1 MERSN
6 TLMIFSHGIRKS
18 FLGAVFFLL
27 VPALFFGGCLSA
39 KLQELKIQRDLDPE
53 VSIWQSVVEKTLDQ
67 NPDLRESRY
76 QVESAARGRDIALAG
91 YLPSAEGD
99 LARTRSRSETA
110 GPAQDR
116 FTIGLGVEQPLFTG
130 FRITGDFLQAKR
142 NLEAEEYAYL
152 NTSAE
157 VRRRLRLVYVDLLRL
172 QRLLET
178 NRQIEERR
186 AQNAELIHLRYE
198 AGREHLGSSLRA
210 QAIADQAAFETRQT
224 ERAIET
230 QSMRMGR
237 ETGGDFVIP
246 FLAGG
251 EMETLLRAPLE
262 HEPDFSKLAESTPE
276 VQEALKS
283 AEGFKAGILSAQ
295 GELWPQA
302 AGVFSYGGTGENP
315 SALRD
320 EALLGLR
327 VSLPLFE
334 GGANVQGIRRARSDY
349 GASLESARSLRD
361 EKAVQQAEAWAAL
374 KNAYESVRVRRK
386 FLEAAIERS
395 DIIRSQYTTGLVNYQ
410 DFDLAEQDLADSQKA
425 YVEALANALTREAE
439 WDFAQGLT
447 LEEWI
452 IENRRA

>member
-1 MERSN
+1 
-6 TLMIFSHGIRKS
+6 MIFSNKIRKS
-18 FLGAVFFLL
+18 FLSAGLFFLMTG
-27 VPALFFGGCLSA
+27 LFWGGCLSS
-39 KLQELKIQRDLDPE
+39 KLQELKIQRDADPE
-53 VSIWQSVVEKTLDQ
+53 ISMWQSVVEKALDQ
-67 NPDLRESRY
+67 NPDLRESRH

-99 LARTRSRSETA
+99 LARTRSRPSAA
-110 GPAQDR
+110 GPARDS

-152 NTSAE
+152 DTSAE
-157 VRRRLRLVYVDLLRL
+157 VRRRLRLVYVDLMRL

-178 NRQIEERR
+178 NRLIEERR
-186 AQNAELIHLRYE
+186 RENAELIHLRYE

-210 QAIADQAAFETRQT
+210 QAIADQASFETRQT

-230 QSMRMGR
+230 QSMRISR

-251 EMETLLRAPLE
+251 DMENLLRAPSE
-262 HEPDFSKLAESTPE
+262 QEPDFSKLAEATPG
-276 VQEALKS
+276 VQQALKS

-302 AGVFSYGGTGENP
+302 SGVFSYGGTGDNP
-315 SALRD
+315 SDLRE

-334 GGANVQGIRRARSDY
+334 GGANVQGIRQARSDY
-349 GASLESARSLRD
+349 DASLESARSLRD
-361 EKAVQQAEAWAAL
+361 ETAVQQAEAWAAL
-374 KNAYESVRVRRK
+374 KNAIEGVRVRRK

-395 DIIRSQYTTGLVNYQ
+395 EIIRSQYTTGLVNYQ

-452 IENRRA
+452 LENKRA